1 MGDIW
6 TSRATQAYIT
16 ITAHY
21 ITEDWKIQ
29 VMHCA
34 LVKYAAERH
43 TGKNITTR
51 IKKVVKMWNI
61 DDEQVSAVVTN
72 YASNMLAAVNILE
85 WNHLP
90 CFVHTLQ
97 LAVNK
102 GMDANSLIQLSSLGR
117 KLVSHFR
124 HSALATTALS
134 HKQE

>member
-1 MGDIW
+1 M
-6 TSRATQAYIT
+6 
-16 ITAHY
+16 
-21 ITEDWKIQ
+21 
-29 VMHCA
+29 
-34 LVKYAAERH
+34 
-43 TGKNITTR
+43 
-51 IKKVVKMWNI
+51 
-61 DDEQVSAVVTN
+61 SAVVTN

-117 KLVSHFR
+117 KLVRHFK
-124 HSALATTALS
+124 HSALATTALN